1 LGVSSSFLQVFCTCI
16 WFSQQPV
23 GLVLPPKKLE
33 DSILDMTLTT
43 TQSKKTRVMQWVG
56 GVLALCVG
64 GLAILVFA
72 WPFREDTVIKELE
85 DESFSKVSVGTF
97 HRTYFPR
104 PGCVLEQVVFR
115 HSTKRETPPLI
126 TIQSVRIEGSF
137 AGLFQR
143 HVKLIRVEGMR
154 VNIPSPGSEQV
165 ETPPRSSVVVDD
177 LVADGAMVE
186 VQRADGNPALRFTL
200 HGFTMTDIGGSG
212 PATFKATLSNAE
224 PPGEVTTTGKFGPW
238 HAESVGET
246 PVSGE
251 YHFRD
256 AKLDTFPGI
265 SGILSSSGKY
275 RGTLEH
281 LQVEGNT
288 DVPAFAVVGSGHET
302 DLQTRFQAEVNA
314 VNGDVFLQNV
324 DARLRQTSIWSQ
336 GKVAGEQGHRGKVGS
351 FEFAA
356 KDGRIQDLLLL
367 FIQAPHAPMTGAVSF
382 RAKVVLPPG
391 DESFLTKVWLQG
403 DFGIDDG
410 SFTNSTTRRGVFD
423 LSRGASGKKK
433 QDSNEDA
440 TDPESVLS
448 DLKGHVV
455 VKDGTAKFSD
465 LSFSVPGA
473 VARINGTY
481 NLVSEKIDLRGTLT
495 TKEEVSKTTHGVKA
509 LFLKLLDPFLK
520 NKSAG
525 YTTPVKISGTYDH
538 PAFGLDIGDG
548 KNVEAKGVKPKTPH
562 LKAQAS
568 H

>member
-1 LGVSSSFLQVFCTCI
+1 MYCFP
-16 WFSQQPV
+16 QQPAD
-23 GLVLPPKKLE
+23 LVLPPKKLE

-43 TQSKKTRVMQWVG
+43 SQSKKSRIMQWVG

-72 WPFREDTVIKELE
+72 WPFREDAVIKELE

-97 HRTYFPR
+97 HRTYFPH

-115 HSTKRETPPLI
+115 HSPKRETPPLI
-126 TIQSVRIEGSF
+126 TIESVRIEGSF

-143 HVKLIRVEGMR
+143 HVKLIRAEGMR
-154 VNIPSPGSEQV
+154 VNIPSLGSEQF
-165 ETPPRSSVVVDD
+165 ETPQRSSVVIDD
-177 LVADGAMVE
+177 LVADGAIVE
-186 VQRADGNPALRFTL
+186 MQRADGNPALRFTL
-200 HGFTMTDIGGSG
+200 HGFTMTHIGGSG
-212 PATFKATLSNAE
+212 PATFKATLTNAE

-238 HAESVGET
+238 HSESVGET

-251 YHFRD
+251 YHFKD
-256 AKLDTFPGI
+256 AKLETFPGI

-288 DVPAFAVVGSGHET
+288 DVPAFAVAGSAHET
-302 DLQTRFQAEVNA
+302 DLQTQFQAEVNA

-336 GKVAGEQGHRGKVGS
+336 GKVAGEQGHDGKVGS

-367 FIQAPHAPMTGAVSF
+367 FIQAPHAPMTGSVSF

-391 DESFLTKVWLQG
+391 DESFLSKVRLQG

-473 VARINGTY
+473 LARINGTY

-509 LFLKLLDPFLK
+509 LFLKVLDPFLK

-538 PAFGLDIGDG
+538 PAFGLDIGAG
-548 KNVEAKGVKPKTPH
+548 KNVEAKDVKPKSPH

>member
-1 LGVSSSFLQVFCTCI
+1 
-16 WFSQQPV
+16 
-23 GLVLPPKKLE
+23 
-33 DSILDMTLTT
+33 M
-43 TQSKKTRVMQWVG
+43 
-56 GVLALCVG
+56 LALCVG
-64 GLAILVFA
+64 GLATLAFA
-72 WPFREDTVIKELE
+72 WPFREDAVIKEFE
-85 DESFSKVSVGTF
+85 NESFSKVSVGTF

-104 PGCVLEQVVFR
+104 PGCDLEQVVFR
-115 HSTKRETPPLI
+115 HNPQSGAPPLI
-126 TIQSVRIEGSF
+126 TIKHVRIEGSF

-154 VNIPSPGSEQV
+154 VNIPSLGSEQF
-165 ETPPRSSVVVDD
+165 ETPPRSSIVIDD
-177 LVADGAMVE
+177 LVADGATLEVE
-186 VQRADGNPALRFTL
+186 RVDGNPAMHFAF
-200 HGFTMTDIGGSG
+200 HGFRMTDIGGSG
-212 PATFKATLSNAE
+212 PATFKATLTNAE

-238 HAESVGET
+238 NERSVGET

-251 YHFRD
+251 YYFKD
-256 AKLDTFPGI
+256 AKLETFSGI

-281 LQVEGNT
+281 LQVEGIT
-288 DVPAFAVVGSGHET
+288 DVPAFAVDGSAHET
-302 DLQTRFQAEVNA
+302 DLQTQFHAEVDA

-324 DARLRQTSIWSQ
+324 DAHLRQTTIWSQ
-336 GKVAGEQGHRGKVGS
+336 GKVAGEQGRNGKVGS

-382 RAKVVLPPG
+382 RAKVTLPPG
-391 DESFLTKVWLQG
+391 DESFLSKVQLQG

-410 SFTNSTTRRGVFD
+410 SFTNSSTRRGVFD
-423 LSRGASGKKK
+423 LSRGASGEKK

-473 VARINGTY
+473 VARMNGTY
-481 NLVSEKIDLRGTLT
+481 NLVNEKIDLRGTLT

-509 LFLKLLDPFLK
+509 LFLKVLDPFLK

-538 PAFGLDIGDG
+538 PSFGLDFGDG
-548 KNVEAKGVKPKTPH
+548 KNIETNGVKRKNSH
-562 LKAQAS
+562 LRAQAS

>member
-1 LGVSSSFLQVFCTCI
+1 VFLSTTTRRPSSAS
-16 WFSQQPV
+16 
-23 GLVLPPKKLE
+23 KELE
-33 DSILDMTLTT
+33 NSILDMTQAPTIT
-43 TQSKKTRVMQWVG
+43 PSKKSRIIQWIG
-56 GVLALCVG
+56 GCVLALCIG
-64 GLAILVFA
+64 GLATLAFA
-72 WPFREDTVIKELE
+72 WPFREDAVIKEFE

-97 HRTYFPR
+97 HRTYFPH

-115 HSTKRETPPLI
+115 HSHKSGTPPLI

-143 HVKLIRVEGMR
+143 HVKLIRAEGMR
-154 VNIPSPGSEQV
+154 VNIPSLGSEQF
-165 ETPPRSSVVVDD
+165 ETPQRSSVVIDD
-177 LVADGAMVE
+177 LVADGAIVE

-212 PATFKATLSNAE
+212 PATFKAALSNAE
-224 PPGEVTTTGKFGPW
+224 PPGEVTTAGKFGPW
-238 HAESVGET
+238 NAESVGET

-251 YHFRD
+251 YYFKD
-256 AKLDTFPGI
+256 AKLETFPGI

-281 LQVEGNT
+281 LQVEGST
-288 DVPAFAVVGSGHET
+288 DAPAFAVDGSAHET
-302 DLQTRFQAEVNA
+302 DLQTQFQAEVNA
-314 VNGDVFLQNV
+314 VNGDVALQNV
-324 DARLRQTSIWSQ
+324 DAHLRQTSIWSQ
-336 GKVAGEQGHRGKVGS
+336 GKVAGEQGHDGKVGS

-356 KDGRIQDLLLL
+356 RDGRIQDLLLL
-367 FIQAPHAPMTGAVSF
+367 FIRAPHAPMTGAVSF
-382 RAKVVLPPG
+382 RAKVTLPPG
-391 DESFLTKVWLQG
+391 DKSFLSKVQLQG

-433 QDSNEDA
+433 QDSTEDA

-455 VKDGTAKFSD
+455 VKDGTANLSD

-473 VARINGTY
+473 VARMNGTY

-495 TKEEVSKTTHGVKA
+495 TKKEVSKTTHGVKA
-509 LFLKLLDPFLK
+509 LFLKVLDPFLK
-520 NKSAG
+520 NKSTG

-538 PAFGLDIGDG
+538 PSFGLDLSDD
-548 KNVEAKGVKPKTPH
+548 KNVEAKGVKAKKSH
-562 LKAQAS
+562 LRAQAS